1 MELKDLLKEWA
12 RTWLFEDR
20 AFTLSAVEEELHEMG
35 VELDSGEL
43 RRAWRETISD
53 LLSPG
58 VFNAVEDVII
68 TAYPEFITL
77 VHSLHTRLP
86 GGDIFGGP
94 STREIP
100 LMGWNELKILSRL
113 LSAIQDHEDVYL
125 SLSMLETGEDVL
137 E

>member
-58 VFNAVEDVII
+58 VFNAVEDV
-68 TAYPEFITL
+68 
-77 VHSLHTRLP
+77 
-86 GGDIFGGP
+86 
-94 STREIP
+94 
-100 LMGWNELKILSRL
+100 
-113 LSAIQDHEDVYL
+113 
-125 SLSMLETGEDVL
+125 LE
-137 E
+137 